1 MTYNDPTFG
10 CPVTRITDASQDDLQ
25 GSVYEALDMGYA
37 TISPFNA
44 NDTYLMLS
52 DVLQNYFVTD
62 LQGQRGHFY
71 GEFPAAQQRDL
82 GLVGPSESTSLLL
95 YQRQFADDGDDQRI
109 IRHLGHGTSVSPVH
123 CH

>member
-1 MTYNDPTFG
+1 LGNAYAPAKGMTYNDPTFG

-37 TISPFNA
+37 SISPFNA

-62 LQGQRGHFY
+62 LQGNVVISMAN
-71 GEFPAAQQRDL
+71 FPPHNSATW
-82 GLVGPSESTSLLL
+82 SC
-95 YQRQFADDGDDQRI
+95 
-109 IRHLGHGTSVSPVH
+109 GTE
-123 CH
+123 